1 MNLPN
6 PDIKF
11 ANSKG
16 IDLPILT
23 IYMAGKI
30 CGEHIDKCLNWQHT
44 IVNTYRNY
52 NGKGA
57 YPVAFLSALNSK
69 ESDSVDKL
77 GLTSTLD
84 PSLIFL
90 KDLLSIQKADA
101 LIANMDDY
109 LEEGIE
115 DLLKIDSP
123 YEYKEGSIYPYED
136 YDFRT
141 AFFRLQERIVSH
153 RSNWGTLLEIGFA
166 MYLQKPVILI
176 AANKRQEEMLK
187 KHPFL
192 KRNTIVGSIDKLLEN
207 KIINILYKAI
217 SGAIYEW

>member
-11 ANSKG
+11 VKSEG

-23 IYMAGKI
+23 IYLAGKI
-30 CGEHIDKCLNWQHT
+30 CGQYIDKCLGWQHT
-44 IVNTYRNY
+44 IINTYKNY

-77 GLTSTLD
+77 GLTSAID

-101 LIANMDDY
+101 IIANMNDF

-115 DLLKIDSP
+115 DLLKTKPSDFDCA
-123 YEYKEGSIYPYED
+123 YKAAQFYQDNFYK
-136 YDFRT
+136 
-141 AFFRLQERIVSH
+141 LQDKIINH

-166 MYLQKPVILI
+166 MYLQKPIILI

-192 KRNTIVGSIDKLLEN
+192 KRNTIVSSVEELLEK
-207 KIINILYKAI
+207 KIINILYKSI
-217 SGAIYEW
+217 SGAIYE

>member
-44 IVNTYRNY
+44 IVNIYRNY

-77 GLTSTLD
+77 GLTSALD

-101 LIANMDDY
+101 LIANMNDY

-115 DLLKIDSP
+115 DLLKVKPSDFNCAFEAAQF
-123 YEYKEGSIYPYED
+123 YQDNFYK
-136 YDFRT
+136 
-141 AFFRLQERIVSH
+141 LQKRIINH

-166 MYLQKPVILI
+166 MYMQKPIILI

-192 KRNTIVGSIDKLLEN
+192 KRNTIVGSVEELLEK

-217 SGAIYEW
+217 SGAIYE